1 MDAESRWLVE
11 KEFRERLSNNSRIK
25 LVREFWH
32 KTLFFLTCFNFEDE
46 EREKESSRCWK
57 PPSFWNE
64 FWPFRLLLCSKPTGV
79 RLDMLHCRCRLCV
92 YRVIKRRRRSFAVA
106 NKSWRCVKKKREG
119 IDYICTHNAGE
130 SLEVDVVRSY
140 GTSSAPDSSSTP
152 VAFSNDFWR
161 ILQLIE
167 YRRTMIHRSNI
178 LFLFH
183 ASFAAIFLFH
193 VDYLPIAHRSQWCI
207 VNCMAIWRVCF

>member
-11 KEFRERLSNNSRIK
+11 KEFRERLSNNSRIR

-32 KTLFFLTCFNFEDE
+32 KTLFFLTCFNFEE
-46 EREKESSRCWK
+46 KEKESSRCWK

-106 NKSWRCVKKKREG
+106 NKSWRCVKKKRRDRLYMHTQRRWIIG
-119 IDYICTHNAGE
+119 GWCGQILWHI
-130 SLEVDVVRSY
+130 V
-140 GTSSAPDSSSTP
+140 SSRQQFDTRRVFHFGAFFSSSSIGGRWSTDRTS
-152 VAFSNDFWR
+152 FSSFTFLLLPFSYFMLIIYQKHIDHNDVLSTVWQYGVFV
-161 ILQLIE
+161 
-167 YRRTMIHRSNI
+167 
-178 LFLFH
+178 F
-183 ASFAAIFLFH
+183 
-193 VDYLPIAHRSQWCI
+193 
-207 VNCMAIWRVCF
+207 